1 MKGHG
6 QYGTWKFAVRASL
19 LRESD
24 MTSSFLLKFTGALI
38 GVIIFVVAIDMVGD
52 MLMQPRA
59 IADYADE
66 LDTDRVSQ
74 TDQRV
79 SQTDQTEQADQVDE
93 VVPDDGVPVP
103 AEDETD
109 TDTDTANGEALGV
122 VEEDDDDD
130 NAGKDAG
137 EDEGVDIPE
146 DVASADD
153 ENMQALVAN
162 ADATKGARSARKCT
176 TCHTFTLG
184 GANKIGPAL
193 AGVIGREVASVDGFR
208 YSDAMAAKGGVWTLQ
223 ALDDYLRDPPGV
235 VKGTN
240 MAFGGIRK
248 EEERLDLLK
257 YIAESSRPD

>member
-1 MKGHG
+1 
-6 QYGTWKFAVRASL
+6 
-19 LRESD
+19 

-66 LDTDRVSQ
+66 LDTDPVSQ

-79 SQTDQTEQADQVDE
+79 SQTDQTEQADQVDD
-93 VVPDDGVPVP
+93 VVADDGVPVP

-109 TDTDTANGEALGV
+109 TDRDTANGEALGV

-130 NAGKDAG
+130 NAGEAAGEDAG
-137 EDEGVDIPE
+137 EGEVVDIPE
-146 DVASADD
+146 VVASADD

-235 VKGTN
+235 VAGTN

-248 EEERLDLLK
+248 AEERLDLLK
-257 YIAESSRPD
+257 YIAESSRSD

>member
-1 MKGHG
+1 
-6 QYGTWKFAVRASL
+6 
-19 LRESD
+19 

-52 MLMQPRA
+52 MLMQPKA

-66 LDTDRVSQ
+66 LDSDRAA
-74 TDQRV
+74 
-79 SQTDQTEQADQVDE
+79 QTDQTDQADQIDE
-93 VVPDDGVPVP
+93 VVADDGVAVP
-103 AEDETD
+103 TEDETD
-109 TDTDTANGEALGV
+109 TATGETPDV
-122 VEEDDDDD
+122 IEEDDDAAAGG
-130 NAGKDAG
+130 NAGTDAG
-137 EDEGVDIPE
+137 DDEVVDIPE
-146 DVASADD
+146 IVPSADD
-153 ENMQALVAN
+153 ENMQALVAS

-176 TCHTFTLG
+176 TCHTFAPG

-223 ALDDYLRDPPGV
+223 SLDDYLRDPPGV
-235 VKGTN
+235 VQGTN

-248 EEERLDLLK
+248 AEERLDLLK

>member
-1 MKGHG
+1 
-6 QYGTWKFAVRASL
+6 
-19 LRESD
+19 

-38 GVIIFVVAIDMVGD
+38 GVIIFVVAIDMLGD

-59 IADYADE
+59 IADHAGE
-66 LDTDRVSQ
+66 LDPDR
-74 TDQRV
+74 
-79 SQTDQTEQADQVDE
+79 ADQVDE
-93 VVPDDGVPVP
+93 VAADDSLLVPT
-103 AEDETD
+103 EDETD
-109 TDTDTANGEALGV
+109 SATGEVRDV

-130 NAGKDAG
+130 AGGDAG
-137 EDEGVDIPE
+137 DDEVVDIPE
-146 DVASADD
+146 IVPSADD

-176 TCHTFTLG
+176 TCHTFAPG

-208 YSDAMAAKGGVWTLQ
+208 YSDAMASRGGVWTLL

-235 VKGTN
+235 VQGTN

-248 EEERLDLLK
+248 AEERLDLLK
-257 YIAESSRPD
+257 YIVESSRPD